1 MRCGK
6 VAKRNKTRFS
16 HKCATRL
23 VDNIINYAMLHGV
36 LSAKCLCVFHTM
48 MPCRCL
54 NNLIDLLESA
64 SWRIIR
70 KAERNLSDINRAS
83 PHSPHMHSR
92 ARRQRGYS
100 QKSLMFKTHL
110 RYRLARGIHYFLV

>member
-1 MRCGK
+1 MSRGK
-6 VAKRNKTRFS
+6 VAKRSKTRFS

-36 LSAKCLCVFHTM
+36 LCTKCLCVFHTM
-48 MPCRCL
+48 SCRCL
-54 NNLIDLLESA
+54 KNLIDLLESA

-100 QKSLMFKTHL
+100 QKSLMFKKHF
-110 RYRLARGIHYFLV
+110 RYSLARGIHYFLV